1 MLFRSPRAI
10 EDWAAQSAEL
20 MLASYM
26 ATMEDAGL
34 THLVDARLVRPLV
47 VERLASEL
55 VYATRFL
62 PRWAYAPLGLARSS
76 WLARLPME
84 ASLSG
89 A

>member
-1 MLFRSPRAI
+1 
-10 EDWAAQSAEL
+10 
-20 MLASYM
+20 
-26 ATMEDAGL
+26 
-34 THLVDARLVRPLV
+34 

-84 ASLSG
+84 ASLSE